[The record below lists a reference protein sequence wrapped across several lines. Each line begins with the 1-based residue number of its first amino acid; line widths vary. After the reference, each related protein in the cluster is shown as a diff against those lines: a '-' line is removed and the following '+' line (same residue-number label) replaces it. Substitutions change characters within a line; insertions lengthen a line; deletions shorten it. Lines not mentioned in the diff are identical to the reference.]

1 MAVKTSDFGIIDY
14 STNGKDWCKI
24 KRKKIHHSSFII
36 LYKED
41 KLEFYQSLGIRQ
53 IINADTTLTRL
64 GGSLMPE
71 PVLAAMNE
79 AAQSFVDMFELQHQ
93 VGRRLAELTHNEA
106 AYVCTG
112 ASAGLFLAGLACMT
126 GTDLKA
132 IARLPSLASLKNE
145 IIIHCAQR
153 IPYDPA
159 VRLAGAKLVE
169 IGNALQTF
177 PWEFEAAITE
187 RTAAV
192 LYIAGEHLSFG
203 ALSLPETI
211 EIAHAH
217 GLPAIVDAAAQLP
230 PSENLW
236 YFTQDLDADL
246 AIFSGG
252 KDLRG
257 PQASGLIVGRADL
270 IAACAENGAPHQ
282 RLGRPMKVGKEEMV
296 GLLAAVEWYLQQ
308 DHTARMAGFEA
319 TVRYWVDSFSDWPG
333 VTARRD
339 YPNEAGRP
347 LPWALLK
354 FDPAVTGLTAT
365 EIQQQ
370 LWDGDPRIAVSL
382 AGPQG
387 IHLAPDTVE
396 PGEAEII
403 TDQLKEILRQS

>member
-1 MAVKTSDFGIIDY
+1 LNIY
-14 STNGKDWCKI
+14 
-24 KRKKIHHSSFII
+24 
-36 LYKED
+36 E
-41 KLEFYQSLGIRQ
+41 SLGIRR

-71 PVLAAMNE
+71 PVLEAMNE
-79 AAQSFVDMFELQHQ
+79 AAKSFVDMFELQRQ
-93 VGRRLAELTHNEA
+93 VGHRLAELTHNEA

-112 ASAGLFLAGLACMT
+112 AAAGLFLASLACMT
-126 GTDLKA
+126 GADLKA
-132 IARLPSLASLKNE
+132 IACLPSLAGLKDE
-145 IIIHCAQR
+145 IIIHCAHR

-169 IGNALQTF
+169 VGNAIQTF
-177 PWEFEAAITE
+177 SWEFEAAITE

-203 ALSLPETI
+203 VLSLPETI

-217 GLPAIVDAAAQLP
+217 SLPVIVDAAAQLP
-230 PSENLW
+230 PPENLW
-236 YFTQDLDADL
+236 HFTRDLGADL

-257 PQASGLIVGRADL
+257 PQASGLMVGRADL
-270 IAACAENGAPHQ
+270 IEACSENGTPHQ
-282 RLGRPMKVGKEEMV
+282 RLGRAMKVGKEEMI

-308 DHTARMAGFEA
+308 DHTARMSNFE
-319 TVRYWVDSFSDWPG
+319 VIVQFWVDTFSDWPG

-347 LPWALLK
+347 LPWALLE
-354 FDPAVTGLTAT
+354 FDPTVTGLNAA
-365 EIQQQ
+365 EVQQQ

-382 AGPQG
+382 AGPYG
-387 IHLAPDTVE
+387 IHLTPDTLE
-396 PGEAEII
+396 PGEAEIV
-403 TDQLKEILRQS
+403 TDRLKQIL